1 MENPAAIERSTAP
14 GAARVYAGGLV
25 RYDPVRRR
33 LWIRGQR
40 LHHGSTGVAL
50 AALGLAGLAAHRF
63 SPRGGLEWTLFGTAL
78 MAHDWHDRSLWFERG
93 AQE

>member
-1 MENPAAIERSTAP
+1 MEPAATIVPAAAP
-14 GAARVYAGGLV
+14 DAARLYAGGLV
-25 RYDPVRRR
+25 RYDHVRRR
-33 LWIRGQR
+33 LWVGGQR
-40 LHHGSTGVAL
+40 LHHGSTGALL